1 MDVID
6 QWYQQ
11 QPEDLQAKFD
21 ARIGYLRQQ
30 PIANWKE
37 PHFKNLTRDGKG
49 LGEIRFEFQNVQY
62 RPLGFFSETRLEFVL
77 LLTTTKKG
85 NTFDPRNAIA
95 LCQRRKELVQSDKQ
109 RYSRDCQL

>member
-21 ARIGYLRQQ
+21 ARIQYLRQQ

-37 PHFKNLTRDGKG
+37 PHFKNLARDGKG

-77 LLTTTKKG
+77 LLATTKKG
-85 NTFDPRNAIA
+85 NAFDPRNAID
-95 LCQRRKELVQSDKQ
+95 LCQRRKILVRSDKQ
-109 RYSRDCQL
+109 RYSRDCQF